1 MSGPARWGP
10 RRDWADLPAPLV
22 AEAERRLGAVRGF
35 EPRRGGFSY
44 GVLGVLT
51 LDGGRRVFVK
61 ATPADADH
69 AGDYRSEAVISAALP
84 AEVPTPR
91 LLFSCERD
99 GWVLLCSEE
108 APGRVPHEPWRPA
121 ELAAAL
127 DLLTACAAPLTPAPV
142 DGLPTVAERMAGRC
156 ELWHALATNGGAAG
170 DGDRARAGAPG
181 IGAAPEMGAWE
192 RAHLDRLAAVERTWT
207 SLVTGDTL
215 LHFDPRFDNIVI
227 DAHGTARYVDWGRAC
242 VGPAWTDLVC
252 LLLESDLG
260 TPDPEEIFTA
270 HPLGRAAD
278 PERVD
283 ALLVA
288 LAGYWTRTAAL
299 PGPAHAPHLQQR
311 REHSRRATLSWLRI
325 RWAAGEGGRDRG
337 CGAGSGG

>member
-10 RRDWADLPAPLV
+10 RRDWAGLPAPLV

-35 EPRRGGFSY
+35 EPRQGGFSY
-44 GVLGVLT
+44 GVLGVLA

-127 DLLTACAAPLTPAPV
+127 DLLTACAAPLTPAPL

-156 ELWHALATNGGAAG
+156 ELWHTLATDGGAAG
-170 DGDRARAGAPG
+170 GGDGARAGTPG
-181 IGAAPEMGAWE
+181 IAAPLEIGAWE
-192 RAHLDRLAAVERTWT
+192 RAHLDRLAAVERAWT

-227 DAHGTARYVDWGRAC
+227 DAHGTARFVDWGRAC

-260 TPDPEEIFTA
+260 TPDPEETFTA

-278 PERVD
+278 PARVD

-311 REHSRRATLSWLRI
+311 REHSRRATLSWLRT
-325 RWAAGEGGRDRG
+325 RWAA
-337 CGAGSGG
+337 